1 MTWKK
6 GCKKLCVQKSIKNAV
21 FFSMGFR
28 ASLKINKDERRRR
41 RTLFDYYFQ
50 EHPDYIYSSLH
61 FTLEAAFKE
70 WNFPSLKINLVWLEK
85 TTRGR

>member
-1 MTWKK
+1 M
-6 GCKKLCVQKSIKNAV
+6 Q

-70 WNFPSLKINLVWLEK
+70 WNFPSF
-85 TTRGR
+85 

>member
-1 MTWKK
+1 
-6 GCKKLCVQKSIKNAV
+6 
-21 FFSMGFR
+21 MGFR

-61 FTLEAAFKE
+61 FTLEAALKSGIFHPFKD
-70 WNFPSLKINLVWLEK
+70 
-85 TTRGR
+85 